1 MKIKKKTYFQ
11 VFRPIFFFIYHFWMG
26 FCWKRKKSP
35 KIYCNITSF
44 LIIKAKKLFLI
55 PCEISENVLLPMH
68 CGACAHAHASG
79 MGAPYQNGDRGALW
93 CTCSYFCSS
102 YQYLKMHC
110 NMGKFCFLS
119 AMCFMSPIS
128 GDPFKSKYF
137 ARGPSTHKSLTFRL
151 NKTFSFWNDL
161 SAFVLL
167 LLLLVKARKVFFLI
181 HFIFSVWPGDH

>member
-1 MKIKKKTYFQ
+1 MQSCSTYC
-11 VFRPIFFFIYHFWMG
+11 VMHGLSTGMG
-26 FCWKRKKSP
+26 TGPPYQKGG
-35 KIYCNITSF
+35 
-44 LIIKAKKLFLI
+44 
-55 PCEISENVLLPMH
+55 
-68 CGACAHAHASG
+68 GACAHAWGWAHHIKMG
-79 MGAPYQNGDRGALW
+79 MGGALW

-110 NMGKFCFLS
+110 NMGKFWFLS

-137 ARGPSTHKSLTFRL
+137 ARGPSTHKSLTSRL

-181 HFIFSVWPGDH
+181 HFIFSVWPGNH

>member
-1 MKIKKKTYFQ
+1 MHIFQ
-11 VFRPIFFFIYHFWMG
+11 DQMTKG
-26 FCWKRKKSP
+26 FLHQYAKLLHILCDAWFEHRYGHRTTLSKRGGGRVHMHGDGS
-35 KIYCNITSF
+35 T
-44 LIIKAKKLFLI
+44 
-55 PCEISENVLLPMH
+55 ISKW
-68 CGACAHAHASG
+68 GWG
-79 MGAPYQNGDRGALW
+79 GALW
-93 CTCSYFCSS
+93 CTCSYFCPS

-110 NMGKFCFLS
+110 NMGKFWFLS

-137 ARGPSTHKSLTFRL
+137 ARGPSTHKSLTSRL

>member
-1 MKIKKKTYFQ
+1 MTWRLSAYFPRSNDKGLSSSVCKVAPHIVWCMVWAQLWAPDHLIKKGGGRVHMHGDGST
-11 VFRPIFFFIYHFWMG
+11 
-26 FCWKRKKSP
+26 
-35 KIYCNITSF
+35 
-44 LIIKAKKLFLI
+44 
-55 PCEISENVLLPMH
+55 ISKW
-68 CGACAHAHASG
+68 GWG
-79 MGAPYQNGDRGALW
+79 GALW
-93 CTCSYFCSS
+93 CTCSYFCPS

-167 LLLLVKARKVFFLI
+167 LLLLVKARKVLFQFISSFLFGKGI
-181 HFIFSVWPGDH
+181 TKLVRNSSFS